1 MGVWTGR
8 PGSTRQSALKLF
20 ERTIDSS
27 SANSMSHSSDQ
38 DKRDS
43 KSKKRSRED
52 EKRSLKETEPKR
64 SKSKPSD
71 SPASSVASKATE
83 SIEASSKDQSF
94 YWIACQKV
102 LMGGLAYV
110 TKCSEPNCGFAS
122 FGPGFDATTA
132 AAPSKHVELD
142 FKTTKKCKDSPLKHL
157 LVWYEDL
164 EPKKGDGVAVRVQ
177 RLFALTKCAR
187 WLCSYWSVEYNTFN
201 WVYAMANRIKD
212 EVENFNSIM
221 KDRSSSTE
229 LKNLLTALTDSVSAS
244 LAKISVALKLSSEAS
259 NTSSEAVTEALQARI
274 SSVSAF
280 DNLYYLLYH
289 YTLVT
294 PIKASAKASKTS
306 SSAPSSTSD
315 TSASNKNSKRIV
327 PPPSEYFHLFY
338 QPLGE
343 EVNEIV
349 ASFWKSEVDRVTRK
363 RMQKAIGDLDSALS
377 TANDNPLLAI
387 WHLRFLDYIR
397 FYWTAGLSKQ
407 SNEMELAV
415 QAAFTSH
422 NSAKRHSRI
431 KRVKQQIISKENASE
446 PICGDEQQ
454 TWRDICRDWPS
465 LIYAYA
471 VPTPAAIEAILKYS
485 PIVEIGAGTGYW
497 SSMLQKAGAKVVAY
511 DSVPTNEEGEQNEFH
526 ANVPSFCT
534 VQQAGP
540 KVLRK
545 HATHSLFI
553 CFPPP
558 DDNMAI
564 DSLISFT
571 GQHVIH
577 IGEWEGF
584 TGSAEFESHLF
595 ANFDLVERVELPNW
609 QDTCYD
615 LTIWKRRSAAQA
627 AAGNSKKLEATK
639 KSSSSDDS
647 SNHISS
653 NLPTSVCFNCGH
665 TDRVLRRCRCCRLV
679 SFCSKACAS
688 QASRQHSSTHAV
700 QGINVKNLESA
711 LDYNM
716 TKHYRLLK
724 KKDIKHS
731 N

>member
-1 MGVWTGR
+1 
-8 PGSTRQSALKLF
+8 
-20 ERTIDSS
+20 
-27 SANSMSHSSDQ
+27 MSHSSDH

-71 SPASSVASKATE
+71 SPASSVALNVAE
-83 SIEASSKDQSF
+83 SVEASSKDQSS

-102 LMGGLAYV
+102 LVDGLAYV
-110 TKCSEPNCGFAS
+110 TKCADAKCGFAS
-122 FGPGFDATTA
+122 FGAGFDATTA

-142 FKTTKKCKDSPLKHL
+142 FKTTKKCKHSPLSHL
-157 LVWYEDL
+157 LVWHEDL
-164 EPKKGDGVAVRVQ
+164 ESKKGDGVAVRVQ
-177 RLFALTKCAR
+177 RLFSLTKCAR

-201 WVYAMANRIKD
+201 WTYAMANRIKD
-212 EVENFNSIM
+212 EVESFNSIM

-229 LKNLLTALTDSVSAS
+229 LKNLLTALTDSVTAS
-244 LAKISVALKLSSEAS
+244 LTKISVSLKLSSELSTA
-259 NTSSEAVTEALQARI
+259 TSTPESTTEALQARI
-274 SSVSAF
+274 SAVCAF

-294 PIKASAKASKTS
+294 PIKASSKASKTS
-306 SSAPSSTSD
+306 SSAPSSSSDASTS
-315 TSASNKNSKRIV
+315 TKNSKRIV
-327 PPPSEYFHLFY
+327 PTPSEYFNLFY
-338 QPLGE
+338 EPLGE
-343 EVNEIV
+343 ETSEI
-349 ASFWKSEVDRVTRK
+349 AESFWKSEVDRLTRK
-363 RMQKAIGDLDSALS
+363 RMQKSIGDLQGALS
-377 TANDNPLLAI
+377 TATDNPLLAI

-397 FYWTAGLSKQ
+397 FYWTTGLTKQ
-407 SNEMELAV
+407 SKEMELAI

-471 VPTPAAIEAILKYS
+471 VPTPSAIEAILKYS

-497 SSMLQKAGAKVVAY
+497 ASLLKKAGAKVVAY

-526 ANVPSFCT
+526 ANVPSFCA

-584 TGSAEFESHLF
+584 TGSTEFENHLF
-595 ANFDLVERVELPNW
+595 TNFELVERVELPNW

-615 LTIWKRRSAAQA
+615 LTVWKRRSIAST
-627 AAGNSKKLEATK
+627 AAGNPKKTDGAK

-647 SNHISS
+647 STSISAS
-653 NLPTSVCFNCGH
+653 LPTGICFNCGH

-688 QASRQHSSTHAV
+688 QASRQHSSIHSLHGV
-700 QGINVKNLESA
+700 NVKNLDSV

-724 KKDIKHS
+724 KKDVKHS